1 MADTTT
7 TTTVK
12 TDLQILKSSLRIP
25 DELDSD
31 DMYLQTCLD
40 SALEYL
46 TNIVDD
52 TTVLTTQRAKMV
64 QLAIAELIYNNR
76 GNEKV
81 MNDFPFTLRVMI
93 NSLKYS

>member
-1 MADTTT
+1 M
-7 TTTVK
+7 

-46 TNIVDD
+46 TGVVDD

-64 QLAIAELIYNNR
+64 QLAIAEMTYNNR